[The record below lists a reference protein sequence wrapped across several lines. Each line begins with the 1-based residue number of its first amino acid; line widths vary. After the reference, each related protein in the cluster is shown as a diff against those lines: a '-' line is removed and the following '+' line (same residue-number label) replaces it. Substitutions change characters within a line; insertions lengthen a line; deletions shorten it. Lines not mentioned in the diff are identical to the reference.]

1 MHKNIKQN
9 NYNRYAAN
17 RDVISLFSGA
27 MGLDIGLGKAGLNV
41 VIGQDFD
48 AVCVKTMQ
56 ANGHRVLGGDIREI
70 QPQQL
75 LDMTGLS
82 VGEPFL
88 ICGGPPCQ
96 PFSTAGKRLGINDP
110 RGSLFMDFIRMI
122 DYIRPRFFVMEN
134 VKGIMSSPLKH
145 VPLSERD
152 ESDPDQKLGTVLDV
166 ILAEFDKLGYKTVYG
181 VLDAVNYGVPQFR
194 ERFVIIGSRDNEDI
208 FLPIPTH
215 FQMHQSKEYQWQT
228 VRSVIENLEFDH
240 GECATLSEERLKFLK
255 MVPKGGNW
263 RDLPEN
269 IISIAMGG
277 AYKSGGGKV
286 GFQAIASALET
297 FYGTL
302 IEKIDGLNIQKVM
315 KRKNPYLYRAKAM
328 QSATEIVDS
337 VLTAFVSS
345 SEETIFGN
353 CFFEPIAI
361 AASGGN
367 KALAEGID
375 IMIQNKETNTISA
388 IAVKSGPSV
397 FNADS
402 KKRQEQNFTAASKLA
417 QQAKARYE
425 AYIGYCYGKKKD
437 SGRGKPKMY
446 QELAGKRFWAELTGD
461 EEFYIKII
469 GYMGT
474 MPEKYVADYK
484 ESYNRA
490 ANRLVREF
498 SNSFCRD
505 DGSIDWE
512 KLVEFNSGD

>member
-1 MHKNIKQN
+1 MPLN
-9 NYNRYAAN
+9 NSYDEQA
-17 RDVISLFSGA
+17 
-27 MGLDIGLGKAGLNV
+27 V
-41 VIGQDFD
+41 V
-48 AVCVKTMQ
+48 
-56 ANGHRVLGGDIREI
+56 
-70 QPQQL
+70 
-75 LDMTGLS
+75 
-82 VGEPFL
+82 
-88 ICGGPPCQ
+88 
-96 PFSTAGKRLGINDP
+96 
-110 RGSLFMDFIRMI
+110 
-122 DYIRPRFFVMEN
+122 
-134 VKGIMSSPLKH
+134 
-145 VPLSERD
+145 
-152 ESDPDQKLGTVLDV
+152 
-166 ILAEFDKLGYKTVYG
+166 
-181 VLDAVNYGVPQFR
+181 
-194 ERFVIIGSRDNEDI
+194 
-208 FLPIPTH
+208 
-215 FQMHQSKEYQWQT
+215 
-228 VRSVIENLEFDH
+228 
-240 GECATLSEERLKFLK
+240 
-255 MVPKGGNW
+255 
-263 RDLPEN
+263 
-269 IISIAMGG
+269 
-277 AYKSGGGKV
+277 
-286 GFQAIASALET
+286 QAIASALEI

-345 SEETIFGN
+345 SEETFFGN

-375 IMIQNKETNTISA
+375 IMIQNNETNTISA

-425 AYIGYCYGKKKD
+425 AYIGYCYGKKKE

-461 EEFYIKII
+461 EDFYIKII
-469 GYMGT
+469 EYMGT

-498 SNSFCRD
+498 ANSFCRE